1 MIYICGF
8 PRSGNMFLYSS
19 LSSIYGVDEV
29 DRPTHTILK
38 LEENVSAENNI
49 VVPFRTPD
57 KCIASWALYRDTI
70 FPDHLHNVKFSIDD
84 HISFYIRYMSEC
96 LNIKDNVLFLDF
108 SKFTTNL
115 DYLKNAIFDRYQIFL
130 DSSLS
135 VLDIESQMNE
145 NGLYLHLPSDNT
157 EELEAYRQIVI
168 ENSRYDQV
176 LDIYN
181 QIKSIEEGI
190 SE

>member
-1 MIYICGF
+1 
-8 PRSGNMFLYSS
+8 
-19 LSSIYGVDEV
+19 
-29 DRPTHTILK
+29 
-38 LEENVSAENNI
+38 
-49 VVPFRTPD
+49 
-57 KCIASWALYRDTI
+57 
-70 FPDHLHNVKFSIDD
+70 
-84 HISFYIRYMSEC
+84 MSEC